1 MVLGARLREKR
12 LSVQN
17 LALGLINPAR
27 YCEQASQRLDELN
40 TRLAR
45 AATASVEQRQ
55 VDQRGIA
62 IRLAL
67 QRPDRLLKGLGEKVD
82 VAQKRLQQVMV
93 QVLIQREQRMVASA
107 RMLESL
113 SPLPTLA
120 RGYTVLRDPSGPV
133 ISQTAELAVGQEVYG
148 QMQDG
153 RFTAKILDTEP
164 EKLLSD
170 TQSLPTEKK

>member
-1 MVLGARLREKR
+1 L
-12 LSVQN
+12 
-17 LALGLINPAR
+17 
-27 YCEQASQRLDELN
+27 Y
-40 TRLAR
+40 
-45 AATASVEQRQ
+45 
-55 VDQRGIA
+55 
-62 IRLAL
+62 L
-67 QRPDRLLKGLGEKVD
+67 QRPDRLLKDLGGKVA
-82 VAQKRLQQVMV
+82 VAQKRLQQVMA
-93 QVLIQREQRMVASA
+93 QVLTLCEQRMVASA

-164 EKLLSD
+164 GKRLND
-170 TQSLPTEKK
+170 TQSLPTEQK